1 MPKKGAAP
9 QALADYGGAVPRLVN
24 VCFHGIGTPARELE
38 PGEAPYWIGEADFL
52 RILDV
57 LRGRPEVR
65 LSFDDGNASDVE
77 IGLPALQERGMGA
90 TFFALAGRLGSPG
103 SLGGAD
109 LRALAS
115 AGMTI
120 GSHGMDHVPWR
131 GLSPDGV
138 TRELE
143 DARAVLEQESGSVV
157 DEAALP
163 LGRYDRTTLGHLR
176 RLGYRAVHT
185 SDRRRA
191 REGAWLQ
198 PRHSVRAGDTAE
210 SVVRDML
217 SPPPLPARLRGAAV
231 GIVKRWR

>member
-1 MPKKGAAP
+1 MPKTGAAP
-9 QALADYGGAVPRLVN
+9 QQIDDYGGAVPRLVN
-24 VCFHGIGTPARELE
+24 VCFHGIGSPARELE
-38 PGEAPYWIGEADFL
+38 PGEAPYWIAESEFL

-57 LRGRPEVR
+57 LAGREEVR

-77 IGLPALQERGMGA
+77 IGLPALRERGLRA

-103 SLGGAD
+103 SLSGPD
-109 LRALAS
+109 LRDLTA

-131 GLSPDGV
+131 GLSPAAV

-143 DARAVLEQESGSVV
+143 DARATLAQESGTAV
-157 DEAALP
+157 DQAALP

-176 RLGYRAVHT
+176 RLGYTAVHT
-185 SDRRRA
+185 SDRRPA

-198 PRHSVRAGDTAE
+198 PRHSVRAGDSAE
-210 SVVRDML
+210 SVARDML
-217 SPPPLPARLRGAAV
+217 APPTLPTRVRGAAV
-231 GIVKRWR
+231 GLVKRWR